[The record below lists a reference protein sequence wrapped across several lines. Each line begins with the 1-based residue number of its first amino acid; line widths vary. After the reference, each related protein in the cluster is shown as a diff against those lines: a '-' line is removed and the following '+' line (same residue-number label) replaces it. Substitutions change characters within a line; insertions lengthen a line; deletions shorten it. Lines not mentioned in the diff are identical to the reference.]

1 MAKEFKGFGKAP
13 SRRQSKNAINAIDRS
28 FDNLR
33 RNVARNYGEDVT
45 LLMNPNQAAKMS
57 EVLENFVSPYMDVT
71 ASKEELQVLFSMGM
85 SAWNIALE
93 PVAERAEIIEKF
105 VDKVFRTQSAK
116 SSEVGKNFILE
127 LIDRKNKS
135 FANNQRRIIS
145 FDLDYISMGEYH
157 ISVASTMP
165 SWIK

>member
-1 MAKEFKGFGKAP
+1 MAKEFKGFGKVP
-13 SRRQSKNAINAIDRS
+13 SKRQSKNAIDRS

-33 RNVARNYGEDVT
+33 QNVAKNYGEDIT
-45 LLMNPNQAAKMS
+45 LLMNPDKATKMS

-71 ASKEELQVLFSMGM
+71 ESKEGLQILFSMGM

-93 PVAERAEIIEKF
+93 PVEQRAETIEQF
-105 VDKVFRTQSAK
+105 VNKVFRTQSAK
-116 SSEVGKNFILE
+116 STEVGKNFIVE
-127 LIDRKNKS
+127 LIDRKDKL

-145 FDLDYISMGEYH
+145 FDLDYISVGEYH

-165 SWIK
+165 S